1 MSDQII
7 LEPPLFSKFYLLTGN
22 GQIDFDEFVNLM
34 TSKMK
39 EMSRDESEMREAFKV
54 FDRNG
59 DGKHIF
65 R

>member
-1 MSDQII
+1 M
-7 LEPPLFSKFYLLTGN
+7 LLYEHMLAWREFPLNQYFTGN

-39 EMSRDESEMREAFKV
+39 EMSRDETEMREAFKV

-59 DGKHIF
+59 DGK
-65 R
+65 